1 MKDILLPKIELSS
14 IEPSKFNIELL
25 KQTIVSHFQ
34 ETGDSPLE
42 MLVKAEAVQQ
52 LLDGIRADLRE
63 LVVSELEKHPQGK
76 ADVLGS
82 EMAKI
87 EAGVKYIYDNDYAWS
102 KLNEEVEAKKYA
114 LKERE
119 KMLRTITSP
128 MVDPETGEMVHPA
141 PRVSTTTF
149 KITLKK

>member
-25 KQTIVSHFQ
+25 KQTIVSHF
-34 ETGDSPLE
+34 EESGDSPLE

-52 LLDGIRADLRE
+52 LLDGVRSGLRE
-63 LVVSELEKHPQGK
+63 LVISELEKYPQGK

-87 EAGVKYIYDNDYAWS
+87 ESGVKYVYDLDYTWS
-102 KLNEEVEAKKYA
+102 KLNDEVEAKKYA

-119 KMLRTITSP
+119 KMLRTINTP